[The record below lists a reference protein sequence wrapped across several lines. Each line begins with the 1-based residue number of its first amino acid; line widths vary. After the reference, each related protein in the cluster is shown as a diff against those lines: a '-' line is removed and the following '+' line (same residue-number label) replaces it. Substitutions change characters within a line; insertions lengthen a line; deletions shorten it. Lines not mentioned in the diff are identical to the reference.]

1 MRKSACTPS
10 IVPNDND
17 QNVYIVLD
25 DFGRTGRAYRE
36 TDAERPTWPVGWV
49 EPFAKPITSPRATSA
64 SSARTRGCGGVR
76 HRADGG
82 RPSLSPIFYLSDGF
96 REGLNPSCPR
106 GLARLT

>member
-49 EPFAKPITSPRATSA
+49 EPFAKPITSPRPI
-64 SSARTRGCGGVR
+64 SARTRGCGGVR
-76 HRADGG
+76 HRTDRG
-82 RPSLSPIFYLSDGF
+82 RPSLSPILYLNDGSK
-96 REGLNPSCPR
+96 GLTHPVLR
-106 GLARLT
+106 AWRA